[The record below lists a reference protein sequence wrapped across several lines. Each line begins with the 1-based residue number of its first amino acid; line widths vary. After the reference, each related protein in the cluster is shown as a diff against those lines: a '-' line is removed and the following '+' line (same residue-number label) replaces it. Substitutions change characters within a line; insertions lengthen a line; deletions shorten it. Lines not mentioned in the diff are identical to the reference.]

1 MKKYAIWRNI
11 ILMLLFFIG
20 IVGADIGFYTFL
32 RIAVFIGLGVFG
44 TMFSWLSYLHDSNIG
59 DFNMAMLIAET
70 IIVILFNPFAPFY
83 LDSDTWVIIDVACL
97 IFLIIKTI
105 KTSREKDEENQ
116 NAKD

>member
-70 IIVILFNPFAPFY
+70 IIVILFNPFAPIY
-83 LDSDTWVIIDVACL
+83 LDRDVWVIIDVVCVL
-97 IFLIIKTI
+97 FLIIKTI
-105 KTSREKDEENQ
+105 KTAREKDPPPLE
-116 NAKD
+116 